1 MKYIDDY
8 DHLKGLELEFPDDT
22 DAAALIEY
30 LGIPK
35 SKVGI
40 LSVNGDQVKQDAILP
55 DNALVKVFQPIF
67 GG

>member
-8 DHLKGLELEFPDDT
+8 DHLKGLELDFPDDI
-22 DAAALIEY
+22 DAAALIKH

-40 LSVNGDQVKQDAILP
+40 VSVNGDQVKQDAILP
-55 DNALVKVFQPIF
+55 DRALVKVFQPIF

>member
-8 DHLKGLELEFPDDT
+8 DHLKGHELEFPEAI
-22 DAAALIEY
+22 DAAALIEH

-40 LSVNGDQVKQDAILP
+40 VSVNGDQVKQDTVLP
-55 DNALVKVFQPIF
+55 DKALVRVFQPIF

>member
-1 MKYIDDY
+1 MKYIDHY
-8 DHLKGLELEFPDDT
+8 DHLKGLELEFPDDI
-22 DAAALIEY
+22 DAAALIEH

-40 LSVNGDQVKQDAILP
+40 VSVNGDQVKQDAILP
-55 DNALVKVFQPIF
+55 DRALVKVFQPIF

>member
-8 DHLKGLELEFPDDT
+8 DHLKGLELEFPDDIN
-22 DAAALIEY
+22 ASELIDF

-40 LSVNGDQVKQDAILP
+40 LSVNGNQVKQDAILP
-55 DNALVKVFQPIF
+55 DKALVKVFQPIF

>member
-1 MKYIDDY
+1 MKYLSNY
-8 DHLKGLELEFPDDT
+8 DHSAGLALELPDDT

-40 LSVNGDQVKQDAILP
+40 VSVNGKQAGPGDRLTDKAV
-55 DNALVKVFQPIF
+55 VKVFQPIF